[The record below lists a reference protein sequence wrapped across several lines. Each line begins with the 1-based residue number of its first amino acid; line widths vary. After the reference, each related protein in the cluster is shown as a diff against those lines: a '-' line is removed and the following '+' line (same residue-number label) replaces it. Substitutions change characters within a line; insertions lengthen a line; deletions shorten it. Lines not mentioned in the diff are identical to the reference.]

1 MSSIENTKKRRA
13 IAELAGFVAFAL
25 IAKQLMDPLFGAYSG
40 PASLITTLTLLTIY
54 MHRRGEKWASMG
66 LRALPGAKA
75 KLLLLPQA
83 LLIFVAV
90 LTTIVFLTKGL
101 ESIGLHFMSE
111 TPEGETE
118 RWGDI
123 EGNLRQY
130 LIMIALS
137 WISAGFGE
145 EMFFRGFV
153 ITRLQTALNGTKLAS
168 PFAVSLAAL
177 LFGYVHFYYQ
187 GLTGLV
193 NATAIGLIFGTF
205 FLLYKRNLWPLVLA
219 HGSINSLG
227 FTSDYMGWGL

>member
-1 MSSIENTKKRRA
+1 MSSTENTKKQRA
-13 IAELAGFVAFAL
+13 IVELAGFVAFAL
-25 IAKQLMDPLFGAYSG
+25 ISKQMMDPFFGPYSG
-40 PASLITTLTLLTIY
+40 PASLITTIILLTIY
-54 MHRRGEKWASMG
+54 MHLRGEKWASMG

-75 KLLLLPQA
+75 KLLVLPQA
-83 LLIFVAV
+83 IAIFVTV
-90 LTTIVFLTKGL
+90 LATIVLLTKGL
-101 ESIGLHFMSE
+101 EFFGLHFMSE
-111 TPEGETE
+111 SPEGELE

-130 LIMIALS
+130 LILLALS
-137 WISAGFGE
+137 WISAGFAE

-153 ITRLQTALNGTKLAS
+153 ITRLQAAFNGTRLAS
-168 PFAVSLAAL
+168 VLAVLLAAL

-227 FTSDYMGWGL
+227 FTSDFMGWGI

>member
-1 MSSIENTKKRRA
+1 MSSTENTKKRRA
-13 IAELAGFVAFAL
+13 IAELVGFVAFAL
-25 IAKQLMDPLFGAYSG
+25 ISKQVMDSFFGAYSG
-40 PASLITTLTLLTIY
+40 PASLITTLILLTIY

-83 LLIFVAV
+83 LSIFVAV
-90 LTTIVFLTKGL
+90 LTTIVLLTKGL
-101 ESIGLHFMSE
+101 EFIGLHFMSE
-111 TPEGETE
+111 TPEGEME
-118 RWGDI
+118 RWGNI
-123 EGNLRQY
+123 EGNLQQY
-130 LIMIALS
+130 LVLIALS

-153 ITRLQTALNGTKLAS
+153 ITRLQAAFNGTKLAS
-168 PFAVSLAAL
+168 AFAVLLAAL

-205 FLLYKRNLWPLVLA
+205 FLVYKRNLWPLVLA
-219 HGSINSLG
+219 HGFINSLG
-227 FTSDYMGWGL
+227 FTSDFMGWDI